1 MSLNIIAID
10 ASSAYCSLALWQNG
24 IITDQDVFA
33 GQRHSE
39 LLLPILQTLLDEA
52 ALSLCQIDGIAY
64 GAGPGAFTGLRIA
77 CGVAQGLAF
86 AHDIPVVGIITLE
99 ALAQQVNAQKVLAA
113 LDARMGE
120 LYFAA
125 YTRTDQGWLTTHAPR
140 LADPASVPA
149 VQGEGWVAC
158 GSGSDVYAAMFA
170 ERYAGHLL
178 NVVPD
183 LHPRAREIAHLAAG
197 KFMRGEGVGAE
208 HALPVYLRDK
218 VALKENER

>member
-1 MSLNIIAID
+1 MNIIAID
-10 ASSAYCSLALWQNG
+10 ASTAHCSLALWQNG
-24 IITDQDVFA
+24 TVNDLDEYA

-39 LLLPILQTLLDEA
+39 LLLPMLQGLLDEA
-52 ALSLCQIDGIAY
+52 GLSLGQIDGIAY

-99 ALAQQVNAQKVLAA
+99 ALAQQADAPRVLTA

-125 YTRTDQGWLTTHAPR
+125 YTRTDDGWLAVHAPM
-140 LADPASVPA
+140 LISPASVPA
-149 VQGEGWVAC
+149 VQEEGWVAC
-158 GSGSDVYAAMFA
+158 GSGFDAYAAILA
-170 ERYAGHLL
+170 DRYTGHLM
-178 NVVPD
+178 NIVPD
-183 LHPRAREIAHLAAG
+183 IHPRGREIAHLAAG
-197 KFMRGEGVGAE
+197 KFMRGEGMAAE

-218 VALKENER
+218 VALKESER